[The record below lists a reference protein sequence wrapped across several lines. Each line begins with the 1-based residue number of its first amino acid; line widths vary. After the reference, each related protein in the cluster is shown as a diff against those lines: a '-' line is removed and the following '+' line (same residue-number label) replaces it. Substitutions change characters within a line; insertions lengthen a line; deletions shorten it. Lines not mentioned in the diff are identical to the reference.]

1 MLARSSVE
9 GGSIETSRHAGAGL
23 IHNRRDRMSTFT
35 VQQNLELLGKYRYL
49 EIQFMELMGSWAYT
63 MVDPEIKIGFGRGMF
78 QDSVHADLLGKRI
91 PELKGRSER
100 YQSIAP
106 SDDLVK
112 LIEKIW
118 KNPDELLRMV
128 ALYRVLKPHLVAAYR
143 RHLEQLELPA
153 DEPTA
158 YILRH
163 IADEE
168 EDHVQWGEKVIQRL
182 MESSKRNE
190 GVAAWQR
197 ELEQELH
204 AAGGV
209 RGEGKSPGTYTFRKR
224 HPYSTLPARDA
235 RWNVIESPAE
245 FTEKNWSFDTH
256 EGKLHL
262 LHDLLN
268 SEFITVERM
277 GRILADFPEIPWQM
291 KLDMARQAWDEARH
305 AEIVQRRLEELGGHV
320 GMFPTSCFGW
330 EQDVNRPDPLERLAL
345 SNMTFESESC
355 KHLRDW
361 IAKAKKTGDTRSQQ
375 LVEFLLADEVN
386 HVLYGVHWI
395 DDLTKNDPERRKRVL
410 AYPEQVLASQHPV
423 GVYFDETVNA
433 EKK

>member
-1 MLARSSVE
+1 
-9 GGSIETSRHAGAGL
+9 
-23 IHNRRDRMSTFT
+23 MSKTLT
-35 VQQNLELLGKYRYL
+35 VQQNLELLGRYRYA
-49 EIQFMELMGSWAYT
+49 EVQFMEVMGSWAYT
-63 MVDPEIKIGFGRGMF
+63 MVDPEIKIGFGRHMF

-91 PELKGRSER
+91 PELKGRS
-100 YQSIAP
+100 QHFHSIPP
-106 SDDLVK
+106 SDEFVK
-112 LIEKIW
+112 LLETIW
-118 KNPDELLRMV
+118 RESDEILRMV
-128 ALYRVLKPHLVAAYR
+128 GLYRVLKPALISSYR
-143 RHLEQLELPA
+143 RHLDHLELPA
-153 DEPTA
+153 DEPTG

-168 EDHVQWGEKVIQRL
+168 QDHIDWADKVIERL
-182 MESSKRNE
+182 LAATNRRVDVARRQDELTREMEDS
-190 GVAAWQR
+190 
-197 ELEQELH
+197 
-204 AAGGV
+204 GGIWA
-209 RGEGKSPGTYTFRKR
+209 EDKKPGTYSFKKT
-224 HPYSTLPARDA
+224 HPHSTLPARDR
-235 RWNVIESPAE
+235 RWNVQESAGE
-245 FTEKNWSFDTH
+245 FTEKDWSFDTN

-277 GRILADFPEIPWQM
+277 GRILSDCPDIPWQM

-320 GMFPTSCFGW
+320 GMYPTSCFGW

-361 IAKAKKTGDTRSQQ
+361 IAKAKATGDTRSLQ

-395 DDLTKNDPERRKRVL
+395 DALTKDDPERRKRVL
-410 AYPEQVLASQHPV
+410 AYPDEVLAAQHPV
-423 GVYFDETVNA
+423 GVYFKETKNA
-433 EKK
+433 

>member
-1 MLARSSVE
+1 MKTFSVQE
-9 GGSIETSRHAGAGL
+9 
-23 IHNRRDRMSTFT
+23 
-35 VQQNLELLGKYRYL
+35 NLQLLGRYRFA
-49 EIQFMELMGSWAYT
+49 EIQMMELMGSWAYT
-63 MVDPEIKIGFGRGMF
+63 MTHPEIKIAFGRHMY
-78 QDSVHADLLGKRI
+78 QDAVHADLIGKRI
-91 PELKGRSER
+91 PELKGRSAQ
-100 YQSIAP
+100 YQYISPGDEFVRLIETIWK
-106 SDDLVK
+106 SDD
-112 LIEKIW
+112 EAS
-118 KNPDELLRMV
+118 RMIG
-128 ALYRVLKPHLVAAYR
+128 LYRVLKPAVISALR
-143 RHLEQLELPA
+143 KHLESIELPA

-168 EDHVQWGEKVIQRL
+168 QDHVDWAETLIPKLIAPGDAARLKQWEDKLRADLSQT
-182 MESSKRNE
+182 
-190 GVAAWQR
+190 
-197 ELEQELH
+197 
-204 AAGGV
+204 GGL
-209 RGEGKSPGTYTFRKR
+209 GSPGAKAGSYSFTKS
-224 HPYSTLPARDA
+224 HPYSKLPKRDS
-235 RWNVIESPAE
+235 RWNIMTDDTQFA
-245 FTEKNWSFDTH
+245 EKNWSFDTN

-277 GRILADFPEIPWQM
+277 GRIISDCPDLPWQM
-291 KLDMARQAWDEARH
+291 KMDMAHQAWDEARH

-320 GMFPTSCFGW
+320 GMYPTSFFGW

-361 IAKAKKTGDTRSQQ
+361 IAKAQKTGDLRSKQ

-395 DDLTKNDPERRKRVL
+395 DELTKNDPERRKRVL

-423 GVYFDETVNA
+423 GVYFNETVNVQK
-433 EKK
+433 EEG

>member
-1 MLARSSVE
+1 
-9 GGSIETSRHAGAGL
+9 
-23 IHNRRDRMSTFT
+23 
-35 VQQNLELLGKYRYL
+35 
-49 EIQFMELMGSWAYT
+49 MELMGSWAHT
-63 MVDPEIKIGFGRGMF
+63 MVDPEIKIGFGRQMF

-91 PELKGRSER
+91 PELKGRS
-100 YQSIAP
+100 QHFHSIPP
-106 SDDLVK
+106 SDEFVRL
-112 LIEKIW
+112 LEKIW
-118 KNPDELLRMV
+118 RTDDELLRMV
-128 ALYRVLKPHLVAAYR
+128 GLYRVVKPALVRAYR
-143 RHLEQLELPA
+143 RHLKQLELPA

-168 EDHVQWGEKVIQRL
+168 QDHVDWAEKVIGQLAAGLSR
-182 MESSKRNE
+182 E
-190 GVAAWQR
+190 GELREWQKVLQTD
-197 ELEQELH
+197 LEQ
-204 AAGGV
+204 AGGIL
-209 RGEGKSPGTYTFRKR
+209 GEGKKPGTYTFTKS
-224 HPYSTLPARDA
+224 HAYSRLPVRDP
-235 RWNVIESPAE
+235 RWRITEKANE
-245 FTEKNWSFDTH
+245 FTEKNWSFDTM

-277 GRILADFPEIPWQM
+277 GRILSDFPEIPWQM
-291 KLDMARQAWDEARH
+291 KMDMARQAWDEARH

-361 IAKAKKTGDTRSQQ
+361 ILKAKNTGDFRSQQ

-386 HVLYGVHWI
+386 HVLYGIHWI
-395 DDLTKNDPERRKRVL
+395 DELTRNDPERRKRVL
-410 AYPEQVLASQHPV
+410 AYPDQVLAAQHPV
-423 GVYFDETVNA
+423 GVYFGETVNA
-433 EKK
+433 PKQ

>member
-1 MLARSSVE
+1 M
-9 GGSIETSRHAGAGL
+9 AG
-23 IHNRRDRMSTFT
+23 TFT
-35 VQQNLELLGKYRYL
+35 VQQNLELLGRYRYV
-49 EIQFMELMGSWAYT
+49 EVQFLELMGNWAHT
-63 MVDPEIKIGFGRGMF
+63 MVDAEIKIGFGRHMF

-91 PELKGRSER
+91 PELKGRS
-100 YQSIAP
+100 QHFHLIPP
-106 SDDLVK
+106 SDEFVK
-112 LIEKIW
+112 LLEKIW
-118 KNPDELLRMV
+118 KEPDELLRMV
-128 ALYRVLKPHLVAAYR
+128 GLYHVLKPEIVRAYR
-143 RHLEQLELPA
+143 RHINHLELPA
-153 DEPTA
+153 DEPTG
-158 YILRH
+158 YILEL

-168 EDHVQWGEKVIQRL
+168 RDHIEWGEKAISRLLSGTQRDNEVDAWEQTL
-182 MESSKRNE
+182 SK
-190 GVAAWQR
+190 
-197 ELEQELH
+197 ELQDS
-204 AAGGV
+204 GGIW
-209 RGEGKSPGTYTFRKR
+209 GEGKRPGTYSFTKT
-224 HPYSTLPARDA
+224 HPYSKVPARDS
-235 RWNVIESPAE
+235 RWNIMQNPSE
-245 FTEKNWSFDTH
+245 FTEKNWSFDTN

-277 GRILADFPEIPWQM
+277 GLIISDFPDIPWQM

-361 IAKAKKTGDTRSQQ
+361 IAKAKKTGDTRSLQ

-395 DDLTKNDPERRKRVL
+395 DELTKDDPERRKRVL
-410 AYPEQVLASQHPV
+410 AYPDQVLGDQHPV
-423 GVYFDETVNA
+423 GVYFKETKNA
-433 EKK
+433 